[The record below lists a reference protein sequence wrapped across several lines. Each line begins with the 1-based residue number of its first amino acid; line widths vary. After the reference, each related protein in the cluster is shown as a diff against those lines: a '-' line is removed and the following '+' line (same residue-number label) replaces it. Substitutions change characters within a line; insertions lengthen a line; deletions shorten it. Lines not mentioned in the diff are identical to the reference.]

1 MVSGSPER
9 PTFIPGAGAGGG
21 LAHVGIRK
29 QMPLI
34 SPEGWSPKY
43 NILTS
48 VLTSTGAAGPT
59 KPLRLPESF
68 QVTELTVQVA
78 GRKSGL
84 RPLAAARGRTGKRR
98 GRTQTQAP
106 LPSPRPLRRPLRAG
120 AGHEPRMP
128 CGGSGHTPEGKRK
141 QKAKATGAPRPAVA
155 GGLGEE
161 APIARPGPGRVFP
174 TSA

>member
-1 MVSGSPER
+1 MVSGSPQR

-29 QMPLI
+29 QMPLM

-59 KPLRLPESF
+59 KPLRLLESF

-78 GRKSGL
+78 GRKSRL

-106 LPSPRPLRRPLRAG
+106 LPNPRPLRRPLWAG

-141 QKAKATGAPRPAVA
+141 
-155 GGLGEE
+155 
-161 APIARPGPGRVFP
+161 
-174 TSA
+174 